1 MKRGTAEQN
10 TPFQSTSSYTQTSRS
25 LRLWDRR
32 KALRPVL
39 VHERDVGGG
48 VWRIKWRRPD
58 DAAAGG
64 GGGLLALACMHGGAA
79 VLRLD
84 GDEDGLGALEEVASY
99 GGHQSM
105 AYGIDWCECRCLT
118 VGGGG
123 EEEEDDDSTRRQLL
137 LASCSFYDHALH
149 LWAAEERRRPVND

>member
-1 MKRGTAEQN
+1 MLK
-10 TPFQSTSSYTQTSRS
+10 
-25 LRLWDRR
+25 
-32 KALRPVL
+32 PVL

-48 VWRIKWRRPD
+48 VWRIKWRRPN
-58 DAAAGG
+58 DAAA
-64 GGGLLALACMHGGAA
+64 GGGLLALACMHGGAV

-84 GDEDGLGALEEVASY
+84 DGDGVGALEEVAQY

-105 AYGIDWCECRCLT
+105 AYGIDWCECRGLA

-123 EEEEDDDSTRRQLL
+123 EEEEEASRGLF

-149 LWAAEERRRPVND
+149 LWAAGVEGR